1 MPSAQTTYEALVEAS
16 GIGGRLARVD
26 LGDDLGVGS
35 ALGLAALARLGAV
48 VVVLSCDT
56 ARAMTV
62 SSQAVRHAALHGAS
76 SWCRS
81 LDELCDLVRPS
92 RPGAEEALRL
102 ALSVDLL
109 CVHGIGADA
118 ITPWRVADVLGR
130 VVSIR
135 RGDGLPTL
143 LCTPLAAVGNLLEE
157 AAEAGCDASQ
167 VASLASL
174 MGHSVL
180 LDGSR
185 REGVCHGQDE

>member
-1 MPSAQTTYEALVEAS
+1 MP
-16 GIGGRLARVD
+16 
-26 LGDDLGVGS
+26 GS
-35 ALGLAALARLGAV
+35 
-48 VVVLSCDT
+48 
-56 ARAMTV
+56 
-62 SSQAVRHAALHGAS
+62 
-76 SWCRS
+76 
-81 LDELCDLVRPS
+81 
-92 RPGAEEALRL
+92 EEALRL

-135 RGDGLPTL
+135 RDHGLPTL
-143 LCTPLAAVGNLLEE
+143 LCTPLAAVGELLEE
-157 AAEAGCDASQ
+157 SAEAGCDASQ

>member
-1 MPSAQTTYEALVEAS
+1 MPSAQATYEALVEAS
-16 GIGGRLARVD
+16 GIGGRLARVE

-35 ALGLAALARLGAV
+35 TLGLAALARVGAV

-81 LDELCDLVRPS
+81 LDELCDGVRPS
-92 RPGAEEALRL
+92 RPGAEEALCL

-109 CVHGIGADA
+109 CVHGIGADEL
-118 ITPWRVADVLGR
+118 TPWRVAEVLGR

-135 RGDGLPTL
+135 REDGLPTL
-143 LCTPLAAVGNLLEE
+143 LCTPLGTVSELLEE

-167 VASLASL
+167 MASLASL

-180 LDGSR
+180 VDGSW